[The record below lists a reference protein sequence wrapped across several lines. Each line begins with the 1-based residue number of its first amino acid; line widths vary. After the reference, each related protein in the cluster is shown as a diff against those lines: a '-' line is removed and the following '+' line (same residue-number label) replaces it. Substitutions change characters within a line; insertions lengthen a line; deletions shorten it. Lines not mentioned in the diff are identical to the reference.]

1 MAFSPLKSFLL
12 LLSFSPITLCSGASP
27 APAVAVGN
35 ISHVEYAQYF
45 HSYYGQSFKV
55 IKNAIDAKS
64 YLLIQNTSRMAGRA
78 KYCTSRIKSFIVPLS
93 NFSVDTSAF
102 PLSFLELLGQLGS
115 LKAITSNSVSSE
127 CILKYNL
134 EGSIQVVNANETQLL
149 SQFPAHFVSK
159 PGDELAC
166 NFALFLPAVEN
177 TPVQR
182 AEWIKYLGAFY
193 NMEARANS
201 IFTAVKENY
210 ACLSTAASNRTT
222 SPKPIAAWLQFNEG
236 IWSFSKDAYKLEYVE
251 AAGGENLDSSI
262 SKNTYNVSDPDD
274 NEEFHAIL
282 CTLDVVIDETY
293 VPEPETYK
301 VSNFLANVNIEDHS
315 CFAFLSNQS
324 LWRYDKR
331 IINSSTLDWY
341 DGAISQ
347 PQLVLADL
355 IEAFFPTGNYNTTYF
370 RNIAKE
376 EGIVNVVPE
385 MCERDASTA
394 MQPTLVRCNGSY

>member
-1 MAFSPLKSFLL
+1 MASHAPKPFFLL
-12 LLSFSPITLCSGASP
+12 LLYFFLTTLCLGSTPPPP
-27 APAVAVGN
+27 AGN
-35 ISHVEYAQYF
+35 ISRVEYAQYF

-55 IKNAIDAKS
+55 VKNAVDAKS

-93 NFSVDTSAF
+93 NFSIDTSAF
-102 PLSFLELLGQLGS
+102 PVSFLELMGQLGS

-127 CILKYNL
+127 CILKYHL
-134 EGSIQVVNANETQLL
+134 DGLIQLVNTNETQLL
-149 SQFPAHFVSK
+149 SGFPAHFVSNAD
-159 PGDELAC
+159 DERAC
-166 NFALFLPAVEN
+166 NFALFLPAAEN
-177 TPVQR
+177 TPIQR

-193 NMEARANS
+193 NLEARANS

-210 ACLSTAASNRTT
+210 ACLSTAASNRT
-222 SPKPIAAWLQFNEG
+222 SPKPIAAWLQFNDG
-236 IWSFSKDAYKLEYVE
+236 IWSFSKDLYKLEYVVD
-251 AAGGENLDSSI
+251 AGGENLDGSI

-293 VPEPETYK
+293 VPEPQTYK
-301 VSNFLANVNIEDHS
+301 ISNFLANVNIEDRS

-331 IINSSTLDWY
+331 IINASTLDWY
-341 DGAISQ
+341 DGAVSQ

-370 RNIAKE
+370 RNIAKVCHFHTPWATLE
-376 EGIVNVVPE
+376 CGEGDSPE
-385 MCERDASTA
+385 KTVFC
-394 MQPTLVRCNGSY
+394 P